1 MMNNNEIR
9 FNEYLI
15 GADNGPVENVTER
28 HMLGRMTCYFLT
40 MTPSFGAM

>member
-28 HMLGRMTCYFLT
+28 HMLILILLDLSGSMY
-40 MTPSFGAM
+40 P